1 MDNEPVRRRRPFSVT
16 LLSLGVLSIG
26 VLSLIRFIEAI
37 RQWSFLE
44 GLPGVSP
51 LYIAATGFIWTAVWA
66 GTAAGLWFGLRW
78 APKAVLLAALF
89 YALYFWFDLI
99 FVGRVSL
106 ALDSGSAWPFRLLL
120 TILLVAFTFYLSFNR
135 KARAYF
141 MRQA

>member
-1 MDNEPVRRRRPFSVT
+1 MGRERVRRRRPFSVT

-26 VLSLIRFIEAI
+26 FLNLIRFVEAI
-37 RQWSFLE
+37 RQWSFLD

-51 LYIAATGFIWTAVWA
+51 LYIAGTGFFWTAVWA
-66 GTAAGLWFGLRW
+66 VMAVGLWFGLSW
-78 APKAVLLAALF
+78 APFSTLLAALF

-99 FVGRVSL
+99 FISRVSL

-120 TILLVAFTFYLSFNR
+120 TILLIALTLYMSYNR

-141 MRQA
+141 RRQA